1 MVSAAG
7 KTDAE
12 RSAFGAARRE
22 RFRWDKQAGEEA
34 RYDAAL
40 PPVKGDDLREMVYR
54 LTAVAYSTRRKVTWI
69 VAGVWVMAGIAT
81 FGFVV
86 SLWAG
91 VWTGLSELRQ

>member
-1 MVSAAG
+1 MVSADG

-12 RSAFGAARRE
+12 RAADDRRE
-22 RFRWDKQAGEEA
+22 RFRWDKQAGEAA
-34 RYDAAL
+34 RHDAAS
-40 PPVKGDDLREMVYR
+40 PPVKGDDLRELVYR

-69 VAGVWVMAGIAT
+69 VAGVWVMAGIAA

-91 VWTGLSELRQ
+91 VWTGLSELGQ